1 MESRLP
7 APVGDLRYGILSA
20 FNSLRVANFKAFGQS
35 QRVPLRPLTL
45 LFGANSAG
53 KSSVLHALALAH
65 HAVETGD
72 LDVHRTRLGGD
83 SIDLGGFGQYV
94 HRRRVDE
101 EVTLTFALDPAKL
114 SGRLAEILGSAQRV
128 EVEVGVGMEGAY
140 RDGQVGAQRFAV
152 GADGRELLALSVRRG
167 AGLQLDRADHSHPVF
182 REAFR
187 GVLEFST
194 TAQDLQDEDL
204 ATFAEVVDQLVP
216 QIAVRRSGGM
226 FLRTE
231 QVATESTF
239 RPIGRGYRQENLAQ
253 AARHLLPDVL
263 RELLGGLSE
272 VLEEEI
278 RRLLYLGPLRSYP
291 PRSLM
296 SPQHHDP
303 NWIAGGG
310 WAWDVVR
317 SRSDIRDRVNR
328 WLGDLK
334 TPYELRLRD
343 LLPADVLDAPLA
355 KRLGP
360 KLYELALSV
369 LEQTERDGPLS
380 AELASVLDLIRQHAD
395 LGPDV
400 ESGALDETLLAVG
413 EVVDAIVDA
422 DVVADE
428 WVREIVAEVVSRGEA
443 HQDLVLI
450 AKRSTTPVSH
460 RDVGFGVS
468 QVLPVL
474 VSAYASS
481 AKLIAIEQPEIHLHP
496 ALQAELGDVF
506 LESALG
512 ESGNRFLIETHSEH
526 LILRIL
532 RRIRETTDGELDG
545 KPAVCPEDVA
555 VLYIQP
561 GPDGAEIVHLP
572 TTPDGDFEHPW
583 PDGFFD
589 EREEEL
595 F

>member
-1 MESRLP
+1 M
-7 APVGDLRYGILSA
+7 GDLGYGVVTA

-35 QRVPLRPLTL
+35 QCVPLRPLTL

-83 SIDLGGFGQYV
+83 SIDLGGFHQYV
-94 HRRRVDE
+94 HRGRPYQ
-101 EVTLTFALDPAKL
+101 EVALTFVLDPAKL
-114 SGRLAEILGSAQRV
+114 SGRLAEILGAAQNV
-128 EVEVGVGMEGAY
+128 EVEVGIGMEGVFP
-140 RDGQVGAQRFAV
+140 DGQVGVQRFAV
-152 GADGRELLALSVRRG
+152 GADGRELLALSIRRG
-167 AGLQLDRADHSHPVF
+167 AGLQLDRANHAHPVF
-182 REAFR
+182 REVFR
-187 GVLEFST
+187 GILEFST
-194 TAQDLQDEDL
+194 TAQDIQDEDF
-204 ATFAEVVDQLVP
+204 ATLAEVVDQLVP
-216 QIAVRRSGGM
+216 QIAVWRSSGM

-231 QVATESTF
+231 QVGTESTF
-239 RPIGRGYRQENLAQ
+239 RPIGRGHRQESLAQ
-253 AARHLLPDVL
+253 AARHLLPDLL

-291 PRSLM
+291 PRNLM
-296 SPQHHDP
+296 TPQHHDP

-343 LLPADVLDAPLA
+343 LLPAEVLEAPLA

-360 KLYELALSV
+360 KLSKLARSV
-369 LEQTERDGPLS
+369 LEED
-380 AELASVLDLIRQHAD
+380 LD
-395 LGPDV
+395 
-400 ESGALDETLLAVG
+400 SGALEEAGLLGETVDTMVG
-413 EVVDAIVDA
+413 DA
-422 DVVADE
+422 DVVAEE
-428 WVREIVAEVVSRGEA
+428 WIREIAAEAVTRGEA
-443 HQDLVLI
+443 LQDLVLI
-450 AKRSTTPVSH
+450 AKRSATPVSH

-481 AKLIAIEQPEIHLHP
+481 AQLIAIEQPEIHLHP

-555 VLYIQP
+555 VLYVQP

>member
-1 MESRLP
+1 MSLE
-7 APVGDLRYGILSA
+7 A
-20 FNSLRVANFKAFGQS
+20 LRVANFKAFGSS
-35 QRVPLRPLTL
+35 QRVPLRPITL

-94 HRRRVDE
+94 HRRRLDQ

-114 SGRLAEILGSAQRV
+114 SGNLAEILGSAQGV
-128 EVEVGVGMEGAY
+128 EVEVGVGMEGTY
-140 RDGQVGAQRFAV
+140 PDGHVGVQRFAV
-152 GADGRELLALSVRRG
+152 GADGRELLSLSLRRG
-167 AGLQLDRADHSHPVF
+167 AGLQLDRADHAHPVL

-187 GVLEFST
+187 GILEFST

-204 ATFAEVVDQLVP
+204 VTLAEVVDQLVP
-216 QIAVRRSGGM
+216 QIAVRRSSGM

-231 QVATESTF
+231 PSATESTF
-239 RPIGRGYRQENLAQ
+239 RPIGRGYRQSNLAQ

-263 RELLGGLSE
+263 GELLDGLSE
-272 VLEEEI
+272 VLEGEI
-278 RRLLYLGPLRSYP
+278 RQLLYLGPLRSYP
-291 PRSLM
+291 PRNLM

-303 NWIAGGG
+303 NWVAGGG

-317 SRSDIRDRVNR
+317 NRSDIRDRVNQ
-328 WLGDLK
+328 WLGGLN

-380 AELASVLDLIRQHAD
+380 AELASVLDLICQHAD

-400 ESGALDETLLAVG
+400 DGGALDETLLAVG

-428 WVREIVAEVVSRGEA
+428 WVREIVAEVATRGEA
-443 HQDLVLI
+443 LQDLVLI